1 MAILM
6 ITFTLSTFTP
16 DAAEYYEYSPSS
28 ILSASELGL
37 QSKSSQAEGNYSYKV
52 NQPKNKIPKYPSEWG
67 FEIETEE
74 FHVVKSLM
82 IPGTNH

>member
-1 MAILM
+1 M
-6 ITFTLSTFTP
+6 SW
-16 DAAEYYEYSPSS
+16 
-28 ILSASELGL
+28 
-37 QSKSSQAEGNYSYKV
+37 EGNYSYKI

-82 IPGTNH
+82 IPGTNHQDLKKK